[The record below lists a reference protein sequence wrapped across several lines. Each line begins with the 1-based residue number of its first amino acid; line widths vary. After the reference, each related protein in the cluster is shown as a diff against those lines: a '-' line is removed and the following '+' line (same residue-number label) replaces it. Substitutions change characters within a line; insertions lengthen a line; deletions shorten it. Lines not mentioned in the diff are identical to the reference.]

1 MKQIAYETEAKV
13 AYRNND
19 VNEKRMAP
27 ELLDAVQSKLSKA
40 SKELKTNAQIPKIK
54 GMPMFIGNTTSHDND
69 FQESIEDLDAIW
81 EDVRNLIS
89 NFYCAECDKFLST
102 KYYDNV
108 EKKIRCGC
116 GNLKYD
122 WKK

>member
-1 MKQIAYETEAKV
+1 
-13 AYRNND
+13 
-19 VNEKRMAP
+19 MAP

-40 SKELKTNAQIPKIK
+40 SKELKTIADIPKIK
-54 GMPMFIGNTTSHDND
+54 GMSMFLGNTTSHDND

-81 EDVRNLIS
+81 EDVKKLIQC
-89 NFYCAECDKFLST
+89 FYCPNCNKFISV

-108 EKKIRCGC
+108 EQKIRCGC
-116 GNLKYD
+116 ATLKYD